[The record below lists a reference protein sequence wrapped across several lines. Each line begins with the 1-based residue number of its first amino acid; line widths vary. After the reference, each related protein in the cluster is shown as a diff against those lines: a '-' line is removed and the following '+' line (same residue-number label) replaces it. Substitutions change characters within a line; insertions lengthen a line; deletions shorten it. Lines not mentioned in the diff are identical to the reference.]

1 VSSRHLNDLFQRE
14 IGLSTKGMARILRFD
29 RATAA
34 LSEATASDLCAIAIE
49 CGYYDQ
55 AHLNRDFRE
64 MAGLTPTEYLARV
77 TRAPGWREVS
87 G

>member
-1 VSSRHLNDLFQRE
+1 VSAERVAASRVLN
-14 IGLSTKGMARILRFD
+14 
-29 RATAA
+29 
-34 LSEATASDLCAIAIE
+34 
-49 CGYYDQ
+49 YDQ
-55 AHLNRDFRE
+55 VHLNRDFRE